1 MKAPL
6 VKAPKAPTASLPTGA
21 PAVPRGR
28 GPADPPDQ
36 DPLDHPDP
44 GAAADSAARDN
55 LLRCWVRETGVPRP
69 RGNCLQLP
77 LPAAGVTLHVPV
89 RYWSATGA
97 HRFGAPT
104 PTGAP
109 GDAPALDAVALA
121 ALLGHQAA
129 HAATRTGRPAAPVAA
144 GLVARVADSVRRT
157 AAFVEHRRA
166 RPADPDGAAL
176 FLHGEQSSL
185 LGHPLHPAPKSREGL
200 SAAEAPDCSPET
212 RGAFPLHWL
221 AVDRSVLATDSAW
234 TERGR
239 PVEAAVL
246 TARLLPPGVR
256 LPDGTVPLP
265 LHPWQARTV
274 RHHPALARLLDDGL
288 LHDLGPRGES
298 WHPTSSVRTVYR
310 PGAPAMLRLS
320 LDLDVAGAGRE
331 PLRAAA
337 RRGVELHRLLR
348 SGLAERW
355 RAACP
360 GFDVV
365 RDPAWLAI
373 GAPDGTPV
381 PGLDVIVRH
390 NPFGP
395 GDDAVC
401 LAGLTALR
409 PWPGRGTPAGHPA
422 MASRLGDLVA
432 RLALRTGRPGSV
444 IAAEWFLRYLSAVVR
459 PVLWL
464 DGAAG
469 VALDAHQQNTLVLLD
484 PDGWPAGGRYRGG
497 HRFRESRRAELEAR
511 LPGTCGESRAFVPDE
526 GADERLAHHLGCDNV
541 LGLIGALGAQRLLDE
556 RIALAAFRRFL
567 ARSDT
572 ASSTLPAFLLETS
585 VLRSPALL
593 ADGAGHVEVANP
605 LAAPG
610 G

>member
-6 VKAPKAPTASLPTGA
+6 TTAATA
-21 PAVPRGR
+21 AARAVVPRGR
-28 GPADPPDQ
+28 VPADRPGG

-44 GAAADSAARDN
+44 RAAADSAARDN
-55 LLRCWVRETGVPRP
+55 LLRCWVHEQDVPRP

-77 LPAAGVTLHVPV
+77 LPACGTVLHVPV

-104 PTGAP
+104 LTGAP
-109 GDAPALDAVALA
+109 GDAPVLDAVTLA

-129 HAATRTGRPAAPVAA
+129 HAVSRAGRPAGAA
-144 GLVARVADSVRRT
+144 SAALVVRVADSVRRT
-157 AAFVEHRRA
+157 ASFLGHRRA
-166 RPADPDGAAL
+166 RPEDPDGAAL

-200 SAAEAPDCSPET
+200 SAAEAPHCSPET
-212 RGAFPLHWL
+212 RGGFPLHWL
-221 AVDRSVLATDSAW
+221 AVHRSVLVTDSAW

-239 PVEAAVL
+239 PVEAAAL

-274 RHHPALARLLDDGL
+274 RHHPAVARLLDDGL
-288 LHDLGPRGES
+288 LHDLGPRGEV
-298 WHPTSSVRTVYR
+298 WHPTSSVRTVHR

-320 LDLDVAGAGRE
+320 LDLDVAGSGRE
-331 PLRAAA
+331 PVRAGA

-365 RDPAWLAI
+365 RDPAWLAAD
-373 GAPDGTPV
+373 APDGTPV
-381 PGLDVIVRH
+381 PGLDAVVRH

-422 MASRLGDLVA
+422 VASRLADVVA
-432 RLALRTGRPGSV
+432 RLALRTGRPEPV
-444 IAAEWFLRYLSAVVR
+444 VAAEWFLRYLSAVVR

-469 VALDAHQQNTLVLLD
+469 VVLDAHQQNTLVLLD

-497 HRFRESRRAELEAR
+497 HRFREARRAELEAR
-511 LPGTCGESRAFVPDE
+511 LPGIGGESEAFVPDAS
-526 GADERLAHHLGCDNV
+526 ADERLAHHLGRDNV
-541 LGLIGALGAQRLLDE
+541 LGLVGALGAQRLLDE
-556 RIALAAFRRFL
+556 RVALAAFRRFL

-572 ASSTLPAFLLETS
+572 ASSTLPGFLLEAPA
-585 VLRSPALL
+585 LRSPALL
-593 ADGAGHVEVANP
+593 ADGPGHVMAANP
-605 LAAPG
+605 LAVPG